1 MPSNL
6 NHYTTP
12 NFWKLYNDLPKTIQ
26 ELADKNYELLKEN
39 PRHPSLRFKKVG
51 GLWSVRVG
59 RNFRA
64 LGFDEEEGIV
74 WFWIGAHEEYE
85 QILKKDL

>member
-1 MPSNL
+1 MSANL
-6 NHYTTP
+6 IHFTTP
-12 NFWKLYNDLPKTIQ
+12 QFWKLYGHLPKSLQ
-26 ELADKNYELLKEN
+26 DLADKNYELLKEN
-39 PRHPSLRFKKVG
+39 PQHPSLHFKKAN

-64 LGFDEEEGIV
+64 LGFDEKEGIV

-85 QILKKDL
+85 RILNK